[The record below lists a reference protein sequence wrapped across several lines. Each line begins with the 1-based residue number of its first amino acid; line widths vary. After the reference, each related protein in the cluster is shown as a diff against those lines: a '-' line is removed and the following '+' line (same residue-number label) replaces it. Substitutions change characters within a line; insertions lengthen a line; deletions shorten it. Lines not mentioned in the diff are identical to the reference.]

1 MGFDFPFFR
10 SRVCK
15 KHAWATRSPWTNENL
30 RWIVSRVG
38 VMVMPRAL
46 PVGSSFINNQT
57 PSSPSER
64 LIGVLLIRNTICEL
78 EYRKIYFDLLSSF
91 DDLSLLH
98 AHEHAWWV
106 CTVKV
111 YYEKC
116 STLKSCLFVFS
127 FYNSTG
133 WISRRERD
141 KCDTKISIVQ
151 WLYWLSRWKR
161 WDIIN
166 YIFTRINILQGG
178 VNIVFTTRRQNSYL
192 QTAIVLYSREKQLAM
207 FIFDR

>member
-1 MGFDFPFFR
+1 VNLSIERYILTCFHLLMI
-10 SRVCK
+10 CLCYIL
-15 KHAWATRSPWTNENL
+15 AWL
-30 RWIVSRVG
+30 VS
-38 VMVMPRAL
+38 L
-46 PVGSSFINNQT
+46 HS
-57 PSSPSER
+57 
-64 LIGVLLIRNTICEL
+64 
-78 EYRKIYFDLLSSF
+78 K
-91 DDLSLLH
+91 SLLR
-98 AHEHAWWV
+98 
-106 CTVKV
+106 KV
-111 YYEKC
+111 LD
-116 STLKSCLFVFS
+116 LKIVFVFFS

-133 WISRRERD
+133 WISRRESD

-192 QTAIVLYSREKQLAM
+192 QTAIVLYNREKQLAM